1 MTEVGIENGAKKWYW
16 GPLLIVVLTQF
27 IIVIDSTMMNVSI
40 TALVKDLNTDIGTIQ
55 AIIAS

>member
-1 MTEVGIENGAKKWYW
+1 MAEDRTEKGSKKWYW

-40 TALVKDLNTDIGTIQ
+40 
-55 AIIAS
+55 